1 MKFCRCMHD
10 DDDDACYFF
19 VAAKI
24 SSNRASKAVELRR
37 WLERK
42 SYAFVCSL
50 RKYEHE
56 EDKKQ
61 SSCFIF
67 SVHFN
72 AICR

>member
-1 MKFCRCMHD
+1 MKFCRCMH

-42 SYAFVCSL
+42 SYASVCSL
-50 RKYEHE
+50 RKYEQE
-56 EDKKQ
+56 EERK
-61 SSCFIF
+61 I
-67 SVHFN
+67 
-72 AICR
+72 